1 MNCIS
6 KPKLELHPSDMGKNN
21 VGLFVVGKRGK
32 DQRKR
37 VFFPFTHTA
46 SYKGK
51 KKKLKKVGKNV
62 SLPDQ
67 AFPKIMESYKS

>member
-1 MNCIS
+1 
-6 KPKLELHPSDMGKNN
+6 MGKNN

-37 VFFPFTHTA
+37 VFFPPFTPTA

-51 KKKLKKVGKNV
+51 KKKAKEGGEKCELAWPSFPQDNGK
-62 SLPDQ
+62 L
-67 AFPKIMESYKS
+67 

>member
-1 MNCIS
+1 
-6 KPKLELHPSDMGKNN
+6 MGKNN

-37 VFFPFTHTA
+37 VFFPPFTPTA
-46 SYKGK
+46 SYKGKK